1 MRFDAAQIEPM
12 PWKNGGGTTRELA
25 VRKGARGL
33 IWRLSLAEI
42 AQNGPF
48 SAFPGLWR
56 VHTII
61 AGKGLCLHGTDAER
75 EAKPL
80 TPLEFDGGLALEAR
94 LIDGPCR
101 AVNVI
106 FDPRYV
112 QVKAQVHQGD
122 FAGQAGDLAFVIDGA
137 LHLGRDHF
145 VAAQG
150 CELEA
155 PAQGVVEGTV
165 LHVQIKALQ
174 EAM

>member
-1 MRFDAAQIEPM
+1 MRFDAAQIEPV

-25 VRKGARGL
+25 VREGADGL

-48 SAFPGLWR
+48 SAFSGLWR

-61 AGKGLCLHGTDAER
+61 AGKGLRLHSSEAEL

-80 TPLEFDGGLALEAR
+80 TPLEFDGGLALEAQ

-106 FDPRYV
+106 CDPRYV

-122 FAGQAGDLAFVIDGA
+122 FAGQAGDLVFVIDGA
-137 LHLGRDHF
+137 FHLGRDHF
-145 VAAQG
+145 VTAQG